1 MYRQN
6 RYRRRRRVGGVPM
19 VLLAVLLVVM
29 AGVLY
34 GCAQAQGRQV
44 PGQPA
49 GAPEGEPGQ
58 AAEPEGPDDAGEEP
72 VISNG
77 TDDGAA
83 GDQAGESG
91 DAQAAPEE
99 PYDYSQPVPERAAVE
114 DSYCDDAVFLGNS
127 ITEGFMLYA
136 GPSGAAYMTDIGLMV
151 DTVFT
156 DQCVTVGD
164 EKLTVMDALKQTD
177 FSKVYIM
184 LGTNELGWVYGS
196 VYQEYYGRIIDGIR
210 EANPDAVIYIQSIL
224 PVTAEKS
231 ESDKI
236 YNNERITEFNGLL
249 RSLAEEKQA
258 YYVNVA
264 EGVADENGCL
274 PEDGS
279 FDGVHPT
286 PDCCK
291 QWMDYLRTHTVEA

>member
-91 DAQAAPEE
+91 DAQAARRSPMTTASPCRSARRWRTATLTMRSSSET
-99 PYDYSQPVPERAAVE
+99 PSPRALCSTQGLPAQP
-114 DSYCDDAVFLGNS
+114 
-127 ITEGFMLYA
+127 T
-136 GPSGAAYMTDIGLMV
+136 
-151 DTVFT
+151 
-156 DQCVTVGD
+156 
-164 EKLTVMDALKQTD
+164 
-177 FSKVYIM
+177 
-184 LGTNELGWVYGS
+184 
-196 VYQEYYGRIIDGIR
+196 
-210 EANPDAVIYIQSIL
+210 
-224 PVTAEKS
+224 
-231 ESDKI
+231 
-236 YNNERITEFNGLL
+236 
-249 RSLAEEKQA
+249 
-258 YYVNVA
+258 
-264 EGVADENGCL
+264 
-274 PEDGS
+274 
-279 FDGVHPT
+279 
-286 PDCCK
+286 
-291 QWMDYLRTHTVEA
+291 